1 VKGHLTGESMSA
13 NRVRH
18 VAVLVESSHAY
29 GRAIIEGVLRYNTE
43 RTAWSIYLEPR
54 GFEAPP
60 PWFATWKGDGII
72 ARFPAREETVLAKRV
87 PIIDLYGT
95 LNDTELPH
103 VAGDNAL
110 IGRLVFDHFWERGI
124 RSFAFY
130 AWANRLSRYD
140 EERQNMFCD
149 LARAAGCACSV
160 FTSLGTGT
168 SIYDWEKEQQRHV
181 AWLQALPKPVGIFL
195 FNDIPAHRVLDLC
208 RDAEVQVPDEVAIV
222 TVGNDPILC
231 TSTVPPASSVEHD
244 GEQIGYEAATL
255 LDRMMQGGQAPREP
269 IRVAPRGLVVRLSSD
284 VLAVEDPDV
293 AAALRYIHEHACGG
307 LRVSDLV
314 QRVAVSQSVLE
325 RKFLRLLGRA
335 PKAEMLRVQ
344 LGRARQLL
352 SGSNLPLREVARQCG
367 FESDKYFSDA
377 FLRGSGLRPLAYRT
391 RHRDGDDPSGGGRR
405 KIRKR

>member
-1 VKGHLTGESMSA
+1 MASTQT
-13 NRVRH
+13 RH

-29 GRAIIEGVLRYNTE
+29 GRGIIEGVLRYNTE
-43 RTAWSIYLEPR
+43 RAAWSIYLEPR

-60 PWFATWKGDGII
+60 RWFATWKGDGII
-72 ARFPAREETVLAKRV
+72 ARFPGREAEVLAKGV
-87 PIIDLYGT
+87 PLVDLYGT

-103 VAGDNAL
+103 VAGDNQV

-140 EERQNMFCD
+140 QERQDVFCE
-149 LARAAGCACSV
+149 LARAAGCPCAV

-181 AWLQALPKPVGIFL
+181 AWLQALPKPVGVFL

-208 RDAEVQVPDEVAIV
+208 RDAGVQVPDEVAVV

-231 TSTVPPASSVEHD
+231 STTIPPATSIEHD
-244 GEQIGYEAATL
+244 ADQIGYEAAAL
-255 LDRMMQGGQAPREP
+255 LDKMMQGAPAPRRP
-269 IRVAPRGLVVRLSSD
+269 VRIAPRGLVVRLSSD
-284 VLAVEDPDV
+284 MLAVDDPDV
-293 AAALRYIHEHACGG
+293 AAALRCIRDHACDG

-314 QRVAVSQSVLE
+314 ERVAVSQSVLE
-325 RKFLRLLGRA
+325 RKFLRLIGRT

-344 LGRARQLL
+344 LARARQLL
-352 SGSNLPLREVARQCG
+352 AASDLPLRDVAEQCG

-377 FLRGSGLRPLAYRT
+377 FVRGSGIRPLAYRK
-391 RHRDGDDPSGGGRR
+391 RHQQADDRVGERRR
-405 KIRKR
+405 KIRKK

>member
-1 VKGHLTGESMSA
+1 MSA
-13 NRVRH
+13 NQIQH

-60 PWFATWKGDGII
+60 RWFATWKGDGII
-72 ARFPAREETVLAKRV
+72 ARFPAREGTVLAKRV
-87 PIIDLYGT
+87 PIVDLYGT

-103 VAGDNAL
+103 VAGDNHK

-140 EERQNMFCD
+140 QERQEVFCE
-149 LARAAGCACSV
+149 LSKAAGCPCSV
-160 FTSLGTGT
+160 FTSLGTGS
-168 SIYDWEKEQQRHV
+168 SIYDWEKEQERHV
-181 AWLQALPKPVGIFL
+181 AWLRSLPKPVGMFL

-208 RDAEVQVPDEVAIV
+208 RDAGVQVPEEVAVV

-231 TSTVPPASSVEHD
+231 NTTVPPASSVEHD
-244 GEQIGYEAATL
+244 GEQIGYEAASL
-255 LDRMMQGGQAPREP
+255 LDQMMRNGKPPRRP
-269 IRVAPRGLVVRLSSD
+269 IRVPPRRLVVRLSSD
-284 VLAVEDPDV
+284 VLAVDDPDV
-293 AAALRYIHEHACGG
+293 AAALRCIHDHACDG
-307 LRVSDLV
+307 LRVSDLAE
-314 QRVAVSQSVLE
+314 RVAVSQSVLE
-325 RKFLRLLGRA
+325 RKFLRLIGRT

-344 LGRARQLL
+344 LSRARQLL
-352 SGSNLPLREVARQCG
+352 TGSDLPLREVARQCG

-377 FLRGSGLRPLAYRT
+377 FLRGAGLRPLAYRK
-391 RHRDGDDPSGGGRR
+391 RHQPVDDGATDKR
-405 KIRKR
+405 KIRKK